1 MAELRDLLGYLQ
13 GRGWTAAALAD
24 ALEVSRH
31 TVERWSVGEYAPR
44 AQGPV
49 LIVLR
54 QLRTVPVPKR
64 HRSKG
69 TGPSKR

>member
-1 MAELRDLLGYLQ
+1 MAELRDLLEYLR

-24 ALEVSRH
+24 ALEVNRH
-31 TVERWSVGEYAPR
+31 TVERWAAGKFAPSS
-44 AQGPV
+44 QGPV

-64 HRSKG
+64 HRFKG

>member
-1 MAELRDLLGYLQ
+1 MAELRDLLRWLCGE
-13 GRGWTAAALAD
+13 RGWTVAALAD

-31 TVERWSVGEYAPR
+31 TVERWAAGEYAPR

-64 HRSKG
+64 HRFKRTG
-69 TGPSKR
+69 TR